1 VVDVNRSTPT
11 FRVNQPRLIDV
22 VEWMRRF
29 AHKGKSDLEIRQLV
43 ETICKDL
50 VQGDYASEVLAIY
63 YWVCQNIRYMR
74 DIHDVEFVK
83 EPRQVVATRSGDCDD
98 IATLLAAM
106 CMACG
111 NTCEFLLAS
120 YASATSMPT
129 HVFLRVTTPS
139 GPMVLDPV
147 ANRLTAQMLD
157 RMANFTAL
165 PV

>member
-1 VVDVNRSTPT
+1 MNGSTPT
-11 FRVNQPRLIDV
+11 IRVNSPRLIDV

-29 AHKGKSDLEIRQLV
+29 AHKGKSDLEVRQLV

-50 VQGDYASEVLAIY
+50 VQGDYAAEVLAIY

-106 CMACG
+106 CMASG

-120 YASATSMPT
+120 YSSTTSMPT
-129 HVFLRVTTPS
+129 HVFLRVNTPS

-147 ANRLTAQMLD
+147 ANRLTAQMLK
-157 RMANFTAL
+157 RMANFMAV

>member
-1 VVDVNRSTPT
+1 MNGSTPT
-11 FRVNQPRLIDV
+11 LRVNAPRLIDV

-29 AHKGKSDLEIRQLV
+29 AHKGKSDLDVRQLV

-50 VQGDYASEVLAIY
+50 VQGDYAGEVLAIY

-83 EPRQVVATRSGDCDD
+83 EPRQVIATRSGDCDD

-106 CMACG
+106 CMASG
-111 NTCEFLLAS
+111 NTCQFLLAS
-120 YASATSMPT
+120 YSSAGSMPT
-129 HVFLRVTTPS
+129 HVFLRVNTPS

-147 ANRLTAQMLD
+147 ANRLTAQMLG
-157 RMANFTAL
+157 RMKNCL
-165 PV
+165 SVPV

>member
-1 VVDVNRSTPT
+1 MNGSTPT
-11 FRVNQPRLIDV
+11 LRVNSPRLIDV

-29 AHKGKSDLEIRQLV
+29 AHKGKSDLEVRQLV

-50 VQGDYASEVLAIY
+50 VQGDYAGEVLAIY

-83 EPRQVVATRSGDCDD
+83 EPRQIVLTCSGDCDD

-106 CMACG
+106 CMASG

-120 YASATSMPT
+120 YASKTSMPT
-129 HVFLRVTTPS
+129 HVFLRVNTPS

-147 ANRLTAQMLD
+147 ANRLTAQMLG
-157 RMANFTAL
+157 RMKNFIAV

>member
-1 VVDVNRSTPT
+1 MNRTTPTLRVNR
-11 FRVNQPRLIDV
+11 PRLVDV

-43 ETICKDL
+43 ESICKDL
-50 VQGDYASEVLAIY
+50 VQGDYASEVCAIY

-83 EPRQVVATRSGDCDD
+83 EPRQVVKTRSGDCDD
-98 IATLLAAM
+98 MATLLAAM

-120 YASATSMPT
+120 YMPGSMPT
-129 HVFLRVTTPS
+129 HVFLRVNTPS

-147 ANRLTAQMLD
+147 ANKQTAQMLR
-157 RMANFTAL
+157 RMQSFTTV

>member
-1 VVDVNRSTPT
+1 MNGSTPT
-11 FRVNQPRLIDV
+11 LRVNNPRLIDV

-50 VQGDYASEVLAIY
+50 VQGDYAGEVLAIY

-83 EPRQVVATRSGDCDD
+83 EPRQIVATRSGDCDD
-98 IATLLAAM
+98 MATLLAAM
-106 CMACG
+106 VMASG

-120 YASATSMPT
+120 YAPSQPPT
-129 HVFLRVTTPS
+129 HVFLRVNTPS

-147 ANRLTAQMLD
+147 ANRMTAQMLK
-157 RMANFTAL
+157 RMVNFTTV

>member
-1 VVDVNRSTPT
+1 MVVNRSTPT
-11 FRVNQPRLIDV
+11 LRVNQPRLIDV

-29 AHKGKSDLEIRQLV
+29 AHKGKSDLEVRQLV

-50 VQGDYASEVLAIY
+50 VQGDYAGEVLAIY

-83 EPRQVVATRSGDCDD
+83 EPRQIVATKSGDCDD

-106 CMACG
+106 CMTCG

-120 YASATSMPT
+120 YSPSQTMPT
-129 HVFLRVTTPS
+129 HVFLRVNTPS

-147 ANRLTAQMLD
+147 ANRLTPQMLK
-157 RMANFTAL
+157 RMAHFTAV

>member
-1 VVDVNRSTPT
+1 MNGSTPT
-11 FRVNQPRLIDV
+11 LRVNRPRLIDV
-22 VEWMRRF
+22 VTWMKRF
-29 AHKGKSDLEIRQLV
+29 AHKGKSDLEVRQLV

-50 VQGDYASEVLAIY
+50 VQGDYAGEVLAIY

-83 EPRQVVATRSGDCDD
+83 EPRQIVLTRSGDCDD

-106 CMACG
+106 CMASG

-120 YASATSMPT
+120 YSPSQPLPT
-129 HVFLRVTTPS
+129 HVFLRVHTPS

-147 ANRLTAQMLD
+147 ANRMTAQMLG
-157 RMANFTAL
+157 RMQNFTAI